1 MKRLCMHVFIFGKA
15 TIRMLSYSLMALV
28 LFFAISNAAS
38 ANSIFLKY
46 GRSRNISVPAGLETV
61 FVSNPR
67 VADYKVIN
75 DKNIVIYAKSTGN
88 SELIV
93 YGKNSKVLLKR
104 NISVD
109 PFLGDLNQRVSKE
122 FPGNNIEITRFVG
135 DANADKVTYIISGT
149 VSDEESMDAIYRLVG
164 ATISGVRD
172 DEKDSTRNIGE
183 TSKVKDIGFMK
194 NRRYENV
201 INRMQLLNTNQV
213 NVQLTVVEVSKS
225 FTDALGIDWSSLTLD
240 SIMTGGTTA
249 NNPGVFSLIGFK
261 GGFDS
266 KNISN
271 TINAIQNDS
280 VARIMA
286 QPNLT
291 VLSGETADFLVG
303 GEIPIL
309 TKNDNNEG
317 TSVTYKEY
325 GIKLSIAAKVE
336 KKQKIK
342 LYLSNE
348 ISSVSGSYAY
358 NTYNIPT
365 LVTRR
370 SSSTIELADGDSFVI
385 GGLLSENDKETLGKV
400 PFIGEIPIL
409 GALARNSS
417 TQREKTELVVFAT
430 VNLVRPVTSNQ
441 PIYLPDYN
449 KSNSSQLFFNV
460 NVDEVTYEDR
470 LSQNTHN
477 FLNRGGFSK

>member
-1 MKRLCMHVFIFGKA
+1 MHVFIFGKA
-15 TIRMLSYSLMALV
+15 AIRTLSYPLMAIA
-28 LFFAISNAAS
+28 LFYAFSGAAS
-38 ANSIFLKY
+38 ASSLFLKH
-46 GRSRNISVPAGLETV
+46 GQSRNVSVPAGLETV

-109 PFLGDLNQRVSKE
+109 PFLGDLNQRVSKQ
-122 FPGNNIEITRFVG
+122 FPGNNVEITRFVG
-135 DANADKVTYIISGT
+135 DANAENVTYIISGT

-164 ATISGVRD
+164 ATVNGAKD
-172 DEKDSTRNIGE
+172 DEKESTRNIGA
-183 TSKVKDIGFMK
+183 TDQVKDLVFMK
-194 NRRYENV
+194 NKRYENV

-240 SIMTGGTTA
+240 SIVNGGTTA

-317 TSVTYKEY
+317 SSVTYKEY

-342 LYLSNE
+342 LYLANE

-358 NTYNIPT
+358 NAYNIPT

-385 GGLLSENDKETLGKV
+385 GGLLSESDKETLGKV

-417 TQREKTELVVFAT
+417 TQREKTELVIFAT

-441 PIYLPDYN
+441 QIHLPEYN

-460 NVDEVTYEDR
+460 NVDEPTREDR
-470 LSQNTHN
+470 LSQNTNN

>member
-1 MKRLCMHVFIFGKA
+1 MHVFIFGKSA
-15 TIRMLSYSLMALV
+15 IRTLSYPLMALV
-28 LFFAISNAAS
+28 LFFAVSSAAS

-46 GRSRNISVPAGLETV
+46 GQSRNITVPAGLETV

-122 FPGNNIEITRFVG
+122 FPGNNVEITRFVG

-183 TSKVKDIGFMK
+183 TNKVKDISFMK

-417 TQREKTELVVFAT
+417 TQREKTELVIFAT
-430 VNLVRPVTSNQ
+430 VNLVRPVTSTQ

>member
-1 MKRLCMHVFIFGKA
+1 MKRLFMHVFIFGKSA
-15 TIRMLSYSLMALV
+15 IRTLSYPLMALV
-28 LFFAISNAAS
+28 LFFAVSSAAS

-46 GRSRNISVPAGLETV
+46 GQSRNITVPAGLETV

-122 FPGNNIEITRFVG
+122 FPGNNVEITRFVG

-183 TSKVKDIGFMK
+183 TNKVKDISFMK

-417 TQREKTELVVFAT
+417 TQREKTELVIFAT
-430 VNLVRPVTSNQ
+430 VNLVRPVTSTQ